1 MPPANRPQIASLI
14 RGLRY
19 QLHLSQEQF
28 AARLGVSFKTVNRW
42 ENERVTPSPI
52 AFKLIQ
58 DLLQQVEAASE
69 SATSKQQAEAE

>member
-1 MPPANRPQIASLI
+1 MTLANRPQVASLI

-42 ENERVTPSPI
+42 ENERVMPSPM
-52 AFKLIQ
+52 ALRLIQ

-69 SATSKQQAEAE
+69 SVAPCQQVEAE